1 MGTDFEPYTLHL
13 EGVSIEAYILDKVK
27 LKFRPPYIET
37 AARPE
42 AFEMWWKWLTYVF
55 DLPDPA
61 RAPRL
66 TLPLSKDNKDLV
78 ERYMLSIDD
87 LLESSL
93 LNVEQRFAYNVTAD
107 GVEENLQREFLS
119 REVSRGVAVTFR
131 QFYAPKE
138 EASFERVYKALCKR
152 LKGEPPHVRE
162 AGMRVLTPWHQAH
175 NKLRGHSLKQL
186 VRKKMVEDGVMGG
199 PYVAFGYERPPEV
212 LISYYQYG
220 DLIHWGEKREPLAK
234 VAAEDPVLEG
244 MYRITF
250 MEAMFVF
257 AHIYMGFA
265 KVIEAL
271 RGPAS

>member
-186 VRKKMVEDGVMGG
+186 VRKKMVEDGVMGALTWRSATNVPRRFSSRTTSTATSSTG
-199 PYVAFGYERPPEV
+199 VRRGSRWRRSPPRIRYSRGCTASPSWRPCSFSRTSTWDSP
-212 LISYYQYG
+212 
-220 DLIHWGEKREPLAK
+220 R
-234 VAAEDPVLEG
+234 
-244 MYRITF
+244 
-250 MEAMFVF
+250 
-257 AHIYMGFA
+257 
-265 KVIEAL
+265 
-271 RGPAS
+271 